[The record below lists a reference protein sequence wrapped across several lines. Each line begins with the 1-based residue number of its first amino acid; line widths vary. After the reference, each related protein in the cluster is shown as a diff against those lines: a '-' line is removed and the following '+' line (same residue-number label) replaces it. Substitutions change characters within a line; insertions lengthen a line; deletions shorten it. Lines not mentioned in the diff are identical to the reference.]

1 MIRGLPSTTSLSK
14 GGREASS
21 MDIVKIVERNA
32 KSVQLEELWS
42 NTEPKTQNLARIV

>member
-1 MIRGLPSTTSLSK
+1 MITGFPCTTSHSK
-14 GGREASS
+14 GLGASS
-21 MDIVKIVERNA
+21 LDIVKIVERNA